1 MNPFRR
7 VLVALAR
14 NSSDSGLL
22 AYARMLA
29 GLDPESEFRFV
40 HVLGWQTAG
49 HDHSTAVT
57 HEQALQQI
65 RDSIARSFGPSPK
78 ESAKVLHGSR
88 VDRILELAADS
99 AADLILVGH
108 GRQGGRRSLARRLAM
123 KAPCSLWMVPD
134 GRPARVSRILA
145 PVDFSG
151 PSAHA
156 LSCATAIAS
165 AGGIGQCRALHVY
178 FDESIAA
185 FDEYREGIRGREQQA
200 FAKFVAPLDLHGV
213 QVDPVFEESASVAHA
228 VERVVE
234 SNGVDLIVMGT
245 RGQSLSAAVLLG
257 SESEQVLMETTA
269 PVLVVKHRGE
279 RIGLLQVLL
288 DRDFHGQPEPKFG

>member
-14 NSSDSGLL
+14 NSSDYGLL
-22 AYARMLA
+22 SYARMLA
-29 GLDPESEFRFV
+29 GFYPESEFRFI
-40 HVLGWQTAG
+40 HVLGWQTSG

-65 RDSIARSFGPSPK
+65 RDSIAKGFGPSPRD
-78 ESAKVLHGSR
+78 SAKVLHGAR
-88 VDRILELAADS
+88 VDRVLELAADS

-145 PVDFSG
+145 AIDFSG

-156 LSCATAIAS
+156 LSVAAAIAGTVG
-165 AGGIGQCRALHVY
+165 AGQCRALHVY
-178 FDESIAA
+178 FDESVAA

-228 VERVVE
+228 VERIVE
-234 SNGVDLIVMGT
+234 SDGVDLIVMGT
-245 RGQSLSAAVLLG
+245 RGQSHSAAVLLG

-288 DRDFHGQPEPKFG
+288 DRDFQGQPEPRFG